1 MGLFEEFKQTVETDE
16 FKKWQEQQD
25 KEDAQRLHCDLT
37 TREGKIR
44 HILDILDDLG
54 AVVHTNAK
62 RDEHG
67 KLMYDEHGEVI
78 LLDGETEALIEDRAG
93 FINHLPK

>member
-1 MGLFEEFKQTVETDE
+1 MFS
-16 FKKWQEQQD
+16 
-25 KEDAQRLHCDLT
+25 RLHCDLT

-54 AVVHTNAK
+54 AVVHTNVK
-62 RDEHG
+62 RDEQG
-67 KLMYDEHGEVI
+67 RIIYDEHGEPV
-78 LLDGETEALIEDRAG
+78 LLDGETEVLIEDRAG